1 VIVQNVRET
10 CSYSTTEPS
19 QRSTS
24 SASPESQ
31 TLPTRGEHSIPCSAF
46 SSTRPV
52 LIIGFLHRH
61 CNDYILETSSAQGSL
76 TPETLKQYTGAYQ
89 ARDPTKYDRFAKKF
103 LAALPQFAVPHL
115 EQGQF
120 SEYDA
125 KVIFPFIEE
134 VEIGKKPAEDGRST
148 SEGANGAVSAFKMY
162 RGYQFPV
169 GCSIRSSSRYDA
181 DFNRKPARE

>member
-1 VIVQNVRET
+1 
-10 CSYSTTEPS
+10 
-19 QRSTS
+19 
-24 SASPESQ
+24 
-31 TLPTRGEHSIPCSAF
+31 
-46 SSTRPV
+46 
-52 LIIGFLHRH
+52 
-61 CNDYILETSSAQGSL
+61 
-76 TPETLKQYTGAYQ
+76 LKQYTGAYQ